1 MIKIT
6 KKMIKDKKK
15 RKSFKGGLRPITN
28 VDTMTLGDDENWKN
42 TIADPRISS
51 RGKVFKIRVTPDFY
65 FINFA

>member
-51 RGKVFKIRVTPDFY
+51 RGKVF
-65 FINFA
+65 